1 MKYITNE
8 EIIQQSISPAQCV
21 EWVREAFCMKYES
34 QLPPKISLHPQ
45 GNDFFNTMPC
55 ILPSKYDR
63 FSVKIVSRIAGNK
76 PSLHSDLLLYEASSG
91 KLLAFMDADWITQ
104 MRTGA
109 VAALA
114 IQTLQSTNAQTY
126 AFVGLGSTAIATMQC
141 LLDILPA
148 NKQIVCKLLKYKNHA
163 EQFIDIFAKHTNVSF
178 IIVETHNEL
187 IQNSDVIISAVTDMP
202 TLFCEEEKCFKEGVL
217 VVPIHTKGFQNCD
230 LFFDHIFADDT
241 GHVAG
246 FKYFNKFK
254 RFNELSEVLLG
265 KLPARTHG
273 NERILAYNIGLG
285 LHDAFFANKIFETYR
300 SK

>member
-8 EIIQQSISPAQCV
+8 EIIKQSISPAQCV
-21 EWVREAFCMKYES
+21 EWVREAFCMKYDS

-45 GNDFFNTMPC
+45 GSDFFNTMPC
-55 ILPSKYDR
+55 ILPPKYNR
-63 FSVKIVSRIAGNK
+63 FGVKIVSRIAGNK

-91 KLLAFMDADWITQ
+91 KLLTFMDADWITQ

-114 IQTLQSTNAQTY
+114 IQTLQSADAQTY

-141 LLDILPA
+141 LLDILPK
-148 NKQIVCKLLKYKNHA
+148 NKHIVCKLLKYKNHA
-163 EQFIDIFAKHTNVSF
+163 ENFIQLFAKHTNVTFS
-178 IIVETHNEL
+178 IVETHGEF
-187 IQNSDVIISAVTDMP
+187 IKDSDVIISAVTDMP
-202 TLFCEEEKCFKEGVL
+202 TLFCEEENYYKKGVL

-246 FKYFNKFK
+246 FKYFHHFK

-265 KLPARTHG
+265 KIPARTLG
-273 NERILAYNIGLG
+273 DERILAYNIGLG
-285 LHDAFFANKIFETYR
+285 LHDVYFANKIFENYNC
-300 SK
+300 